1 MNPNQVKIGLELKN
15 AEESIEVSSIPE
27 TAHETDGRDN
37 LFDDEQPSCRL
48 CFGTALD
55 DSDLIEPC
63 LCKGTIAKVH
73 RKCLEKWLNIRQST
87 KCDLCQFQLQCDQ
100 KLRYGL
106 FESIGIWFRLHQHQQ
121 LLLNDLGLFFIINT
135 ILLSMI
141 IMLLRSLFNLSTNE
155 SLSLWYF
162 ILLDAVL
169 LIWIGIYSTV
179 FFIVANTQFRPW
191 YRWWK
196 SKKQIQLAVN

>member
-1 MNPNQVKIGLELKN
+1 MNPNQVKVEIKLKN
-15 AEESIEVSSIPE
+15 ANENVAVSIPE
-27 TAHETDGRDN
+27 TVHDGRINFDN
-37 LFDDEQPSCRL
+37 EQSSCRI

-73 RKCLEKWLNIRQST
+73 RKCLEKWLNIRGST
-87 KCDLCQFQLQCDQ
+87 KCEMCRFKLQCCQ

-106 FESIGIWFRLHQHQQ
+106 FESIGIWFRRHQYRR
-121 LLLNDLGLFFIINT
+121 LVLNDLCLFFTINIIAF
-135 ILLSMI
+135 SMI
-141 IMLLRSLFNLSTNE
+141 IMLLRNVFTLFTKRWLIEGLPRFYFVLLGVTLST
-155 SLSLWYF
+155 
-162 ILLDAVL
+162 
-169 LIWIGIYSTV
+169 WIGIYITLC
-179 FFIVANTQFRPW
+179 FIIINAHARPW